1 MQTVNE
7 KFIKQTDV
15 LNSKF
20 IAILLPLNDD
30 NLFKEILK
38 DVKAEYKKAKHYC
51 YAYRVG
57 MKSKSSD
64 DGEPSGT
71 AGRPLLEILHKKEL
85 NNIALI
91 VVRLYFNGNK
101 LPLPLYDIIDFK
113 IAFTPIENIHL
124 VFKSLI
130 YNICTNRRLKHSAP
144 NSGVLY

>member
-30 NLFKEILK
+30 TLFKEILK

-91 VVRLYFNGNK
+91 VVRYFGGSK
-101 LPLPLYDIIDFK
+101 LGASRLLRTYVQAGVNVIN
-113 IAFTPIENIHL
+113 IASL
-124 VFKSLI
+124 VSI
-130 YNICTNRRLKHSAP
+130 N
-144 NSGVLY
+144 

>member
-38 DVKAEYKKAKHYC
+38 DIKAEYKKAKHYC

-91 VVRLYFNGNK
+91 VVRYFGGSK
-101 LPLPLYDIIDFK
+101 LGASRLLRTYVQAGVNVIN
-113 IAFTPIENIHL
+113 IASL
-124 VFKSLI
+124 VSI
-130 YNICTNRRLKHSAP
+130 N
-144 NSGVLY
+144 